1 MILAEVGLLGPQK
14 IPFTCSY
21 LPGRSNFHMTFW
33 LCIGL
38 LMQVVNKAAEFEQR
52 ALEAHASYAITLAIL
67 GAVLAAARWRTAEV
81 ARSAQGEVQFEEP
94 SPWEVQVLGLNRDG
108 A

>member
-1 MILAEVGLLGPQK
+1 
-14 IPFTCSY
+14 
-21 LPGRSNFHMTFW
+21 MTFW

-67 GAVLAAARWRTAEV
+67 CFAGRGQMANSGGGEVRAGRGAVRGTVAMGGPSFRAE
-81 ARSAQGEVQFEEP
+81 P
-94 SPWEVQVLGLNRDG
+94 
-108 A
+108 